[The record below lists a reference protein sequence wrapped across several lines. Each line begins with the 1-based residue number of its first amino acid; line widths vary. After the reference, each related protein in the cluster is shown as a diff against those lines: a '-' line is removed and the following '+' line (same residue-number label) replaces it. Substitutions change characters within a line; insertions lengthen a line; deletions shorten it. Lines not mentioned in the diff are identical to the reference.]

1 MEFLDAGTECSFN
14 IGVSESPYKHLAHLS
29 LFASEPV
36 VFVTVVAARRRSVFA
51 HADAH
56 EILRGVWERSAERNG
71 WWVGDYLLMPDHV
84 HFFARAS
91 RTADAMNK
99 WVQMWKSVS
108 ARLLLKRQRL
118 AGPLWQAE
126 YFDRYLRSGENYAEK
141 WAYVEANP
149 VRAGLVGKPEDWPY
163 RGRIH
168 LLRF

>member
-1 MEFLDAGTECSFN
+1 MSGL
-14 IGVSESPYKHLAHLS
+14 PHKHLVHLAP
-29 LFASEPV
+29 FASEPL
-36 VFVTVVAARRRSVFA
+36 VFFTAVAAGRREVFA
-51 HADAH
+51 CADAH

-91 RTADAMNK
+91 RAADPMRN

-108 ARLLLKRQRL
+108 ARALLVRRRL

-149 VRAGLVGKPEDWPY
+149 VRAGLAEKPEDWPY

-168 LLRF
+168 VLRF